1 MVAKMN
7 LSYYEKSNL
16 PKQNN
21 MIVHLL
27 GCNGERLCFAGNSA
41 KEEVK
46 WKEKAHDECKVKMD
60 EIWFAWC
67 WLKLHRFN
75 DGDMD
80 GLEVLDDFKVL
91 KINMVHFIIMQ
102 VDLTLEEVKKEFARL
117 KWIKFNDRC
126 CVD

>member
-1 MVAKMN
+1 MN

-60 EIWFAWC
+60 EI
-67 WLKLHRFN
+67 
-75 DGDMD
+75 
-80 GLEVLDDFKVL
+80 
-91 KINMVHFIIMQ
+91 
-102 VDLTLEEVKKEFARL
+102 
-117 KWIKFNDRC
+117 
-126 CVD
+126 